1 MTLKKQV
8 ARGLKWQ
15 VISIIGR
22 QLLSLVV
29 FTTLARLLS
38 PSAFGLV
45 ALTAVYLGIV
55 MMFVDQGITQALIQ
69 RQDLETGHKDAAF
82 WFNLACATILCLG
95 TIALAGPV
103 AALFKEPRLVPLL
116 RWSSLG
122 LVIGASSAIHSTLF
136 IRAMDFR
143 QPVIRTLIA
152 NTVGGVVGV
161 GMALG
166 GYGVWSLVGQQL
178 ASETAGAVFLWS
190 MSTYRPSLKFSW
202 LHLRQLFGFSFSV
215 FVTSL
220 LWYFSSRLDEMVIG
234 RFAGINPLGLYS
246 IAGKLPNL
254 ANMVTQQPLS
264 IISLPSL
271 SRLQTD
277 HAKMRQVVCQGME
290 LNALISFAVFVGL
303 AMVAPEA
310 VPFLFGAKWAGA
322 ALLCSLLSLYALV
335 NALVVFCYPVLL
347 ASGGIGK
354 YVWLNVW
361 HFIGVVV
368 ACLVGIQFSVAWLVL
383 GLIINAV
390 VITIPALMFI
400 HRRIGLS
407 PWDYCRP
414 CLMPAIASIFMTGAV
429 WAVSMMMPAS
439 TWVALLLF
447 CKTAAG
453 AMAYLGFMFLFRRN
467 TLVKLL
473 DMAGHATGF
482 LKTPAAIVPPQMEN
496 QQP

>member
-1 MTLKKQV
+1 MSLKIQV
-8 ARGLKWQ
+8 AHGLKWQ
-15 VISIIGR
+15 AINIVGR

-45 ALTAVYLGIV
+45 ALVGVYLGIV
-55 MMFVDQGITQALIQ
+55 TMFVDQGITQALIQ
-69 RQDLETGHKDAAF
+69 RQDLTDEHKDTAF
-82 WFNLACATILCLG
+82 WFNMGCASILCLS
-95 TIALAGPV
+95 TILLAGPV
-103 AALFKEPRLVPLL
+103 AALFKESRLVPLL

-143 QPVIRTLIA
+143 QPVIRALIA
-152 NTVGGVVGV
+152 NAVGGAVGV
-161 GMALG
+161 GMALA

-178 ASETAGAVFLWS
+178 TSEMAGAIFLWS

-202 LHLRQLFGFSFSV
+202 LHLRQLFGFSSSV
-215 FVTSL
+215 FATSI

-271 SRLQTD
+271 SRLQAD

-290 LNALISFAVFVGL
+290 LNALISFAVFIGL

-310 VPFLFGAKWAGA
+310 VHLLFGAKWAGA

-335 NALVVFCYPVLL
+335 NTLGIFCYPILL

-354 YVWLNVW
+354 FVWLNLF
-361 HFIGVVV
+361 HFVGVAV
-368 ACLVGIQFSVAWLVL
+368 ACLVGIQFSPTWLVV
-383 GLIINAV
+383 GLIINGV
-390 VITIPALMFI
+390 VLTLPGLMFI

-414 CLMPAIASIFMTGAV
+414 CLMPATASVFMAGAV
-429 WAVSMMMPAS
+429 WSISIMMPSS

-447 CKTAAG
+447 CKMVAG
-453 AMAYLGFMFLFRRN
+453 AIAYLGFMFLFRRN

-482 LKTPAAIVPPQMEN
+482 LKTPVVMVPPQMDN
-496 QQP
+496 Q

>member
-1 MTLKKQV
+1 
-8 ARGLKWQ
+8 
-15 VISIIGR
+15 
-22 QLLSLVV
+22 
-29 FTTLARLLS
+29 
-38 PSAFGLV
+38 
-45 ALTAVYLGIV
+45 
-55 MMFVDQGITQALIQ
+55 
-69 RQDLETGHKDAAF
+69 
-82 WFNLACATILCLG
+82 
-95 TIALAGPV
+95 ALA
-103 AALFKEPRLVPLL
+103 
-116 RWSSLG
+116 
-122 LVIGASSAIHSTLF
+122 
-136 IRAMDFR
+136 
-143 QPVIRTLIA
+143 
-152 NTVGGVVGV
+152 
-161 GMALG
+161 

-178 ASETAGAVFLWS
+178 TSEMAGAIFLWS

-202 LHLRQLFGFSFSV
+202 LHLRQLFGFSSSV
-215 FVTSL
+215 FATSI

-271 SRLQTD
+271 SRLQAD

-290 LNALISFAVFVGL
+290 LNALISFAVFIGL

-310 VPFLFGAKWAGA
+310 VHLLFGAKWAGA

-335 NALVVFCYPVLL
+335 NTLGIFCYPILL

-354 YVWLNVW
+354 FVWLNLF
-361 HFIGVVV
+361 HFVGVAV
-368 ACLVGIQFSVAWLVL
+368 ACLVGIQFSPTWLVV
-383 GLIINAV
+383 GLIINGV
-390 VITIPALMFI
+390 VLTLPGLMFI

-414 CLMPAIASIFMTGAV
+414 CLMPATASVFMAGAV
-429 WAVSMMMPAS
+429 WSISIMMPSS

-447 CKTAAG
+447 CKMVAG
-453 AMAYLGFMFLFRRN
+453 AIAYLGFMFLFRRN

-482 LKTPAAIVPPQMEN
+482 LKTPVVMVPPQMDN
-496 QQP
+496 Q